1 MCWIWWRLRLRLIFV
16 AAPPGEGQTDHGQTD
31 SGSPL
36 FILARLEIVIAKS
49 KKSLSRAT
57 LTSHPPPSR
66 DNSYYYR
73 TSLIMSLP
81 EGAFPR
87 LNASMVHSGAY
98 TGSIASVVG
107 KAISFDG
114 EQTVELVCVDG
125 GRVQIMTSPDFSF
138 VPGMVV
144 EIMGA
149 VQEDR
154 TIQVSCFI
162 YFFSERWRLRAL
174 CIRVVY
180 RLRHH

>member
-1 MCWIWWRLRLRLIFV
+1 
-16 AAPPGEGQTDHGQTD
+16 
-31 SGSPL
+31 
-36 FILARLEIVIAKS
+36 
-49 KKSLSRAT
+49 
-57 LTSHPPPSR
+57 
-66 DNSYYYR
+66 
-73 TSLIMSLP
+73 MSLP

-114 EQTVELVCVDG
+114 EQTVELECVDG

-162 YFFSERWRLRAL
+162 YFFSERWWLRVL
-174 CIRVVY
+174 CIGVVY

>member
-1 MCWIWWRLRLRLIFV
+1 MRGRLTTDRPTLVLPSSFWRASSSSL
-16 AAPPGEGQTDHGQTD
+16 PNPKNQK
-31 SGSPL
+31 SP
-36 FILARLEIVIAKS
+36 
-49 KKSLSRAT
+49 SRAT

>member
-1 MCWIWWRLRLRLIFV
+1 
-16 AAPPGEGQTDHGQTD
+16 
-31 SGSPL
+31 
-36 FILARLEIVIAKS
+36 
-49 KKSLSRAT
+49 
-57 LTSHPPPSR
+57 
-66 DNSYYYR
+66 
-73 TSLIMSLP
+73 MSLP

-114 EQTVELVCVDG
+114 EQTVELECVDG

-154 TIQVSCFI
+154 TIQYFVSRDLGDGFDFPNYNELI
-162 YFFSERWRLRAL
+162 SKVLTNPKYNDMFA
-174 CIRVVY
+174 Y
-180 RLRHH
+180 Q